1 MNTPHT
7 AQYVWQLPAWPV
19 WRFDTLAL
27 TAPLAQARLHQGRV
41 IGKAQAI
48 GVTGEALAQV
58 VNDIWIGEVIA
69 TAAIEGQKLDV
80 EQVRSSVMRMLGM
93 GGNTHAS
100 RHVDGL
106 VEVMHDA
113 TSNFGVPLDCD
124 RLCRWQSAL
133 FPGGTSG
140 IHRIDVGKFRT
151 HEEAMQ
157 IVSGRP
163 GREIVHFRAPDS
175 ANVAS
180 EMARFILW
188 FNQPDAM
195 DGILRA
201 AVAHLWFETIH
212 PFEDGNGRVG
222 RAVMDMAIARDS
234 QSPTRLYSMSRQ
246 MEKNRAAYYD
256 ALNHAQRG
264 DLDITNWLLW
274 FVNQFSAACTKSEM
288 LIDRAL
294 EKARYWA
301 THAAQPF
308 NERQRKTLQKLLDAG
323 DGGFLGGLT
332 AEKYC
337 KITGASKA
345 TATRDLSDLLARE
358 ALFVR
363 GIGKATKYYVNV
375 PGWQHEEGKTAPA
388 RR

>member
-1 MNTPHT
+1 MTMDTPH
-7 AQYVWQLPAWPV
+7 APRYVWQQPAWPA
-19 WRFDTLAL
+19 WRFDAHAL
-27 TAPLAQARLHQGRV
+27 SAPLAQARLHQGRV

-48 GVTGEALAQV
+48 GPTGEAMSQV
-58 VNDIWIGEVIA
+58 INDIWIGEVIA
-69 TAAIEGQKLDV
+69 TAAIEGQKLDA
-80 EQVRSSVMRMLGM
+80 EQVRSSVMRMLGT
-93 GGNTHAS
+93 GGNASTS

-106 VEVMHDA
+106 VEVMNDA
-113 TSNFGVPLDCD
+113 ISNFGVPLDSD

-140 IHRIDVGKFRT
+140 IRRIEVGKFRT
-151 HEEAMQ
+151 HAEAMQ

-163 GREIVHFRAPDS
+163 GKEIIHFRAPDS
-175 ANVAS
+175 ENVAS
-180 EMARFILW
+180 EMARFIAW
-188 FNQPDAM
+188 FNQPNGM

-222 RAVMDMAIARDS
+222 RAIMDMAIAQDRLS
-234 QSPTRLYSMSRQ
+234 STRLYSTSRQ
-246 MEKNRAAYYD
+246 MQENRAAYYD
-256 ALNHAQRG
+256 ALNQAQRG
-264 DLDITNWLLW
+264 DLDITGWLLW
-274 FVNQFSAACTKSEM
+274 FVEQFSAACKKSEL

-301 THAAQPF
+301 SHAEQPF

-332 AEKYC
+332 TEKYC
-337 KITGASKA
+337 KITGTSKA
-345 TATRDLSDLLARE
+345 TATRDLSDLLARG

-363 GIGKATKYYVNV
+363 GIGRATKYYVNV
-375 PGWQHEEGKTAPA
+375 PGWRHEEK
-388 RR
+388 